1 MCVYVCVCVYIYIY
15 TYLHATSISPS
26 HPLVEPRPPI
36 FDEVLFG
43 VLDPVPVPEPA
54 LGPGRR
60 QYTRAVQIHLEVLLS
75 FLRDHIF
82 RAPGTAA
89 LVLSQPG
96 ELRAELLRP
105 LKREYS
111 RATAYSIRLYVGIRG
126 YSPAYE
132 KAENIFYRISF
143 DKYMYIYTYKTLFL
157 FVPMNKKY
165 TFCRER
171 DIKVEEDFKF

>member
-60 QYTRAVQIHLEVLLS
+60 QYTRAVQIHLEVLFS

-126 YSPAYE
+126 YSLAYE

-143 DKYMYIYTYKTLFL
+143 DKYIYIYKTLFL

>member
-1 MCVYVCVCVYIYIY
+1 MCVYIYIY

-54 LGPGRR
+54 LSPGRR
-60 QYTRAVQIHLEVLLS
+60 QCTRAVQIHLKVLLS

-82 RAPGTAA
+82 RTPGTAA

-96 ELRAELLRP
+96 ELRPKLLRP

-111 RATAYSIRLYVGIRG
+111 RAIAYSIRLYVGIRS
-126 YSPAYE
+126 YSPAYG
-132 KAENIFYRISF
+132 KTENIFYRVYF
-143 DKYMYIYTYKTLFL
+143 DIYIYICYN
-157 FVPMNKKY
+157 VS
-165 TFCRER
+165 FCSNE
-171 DIKVEEDFKF
+171 

>member
-1 MCVYVCVCVYIYIY
+1 MCVCIY

-43 VLDPVPVPEPA
+43 VLDPVPVPESA
-54 LGPGRR
+54 LGPGRC

-96 ELRAELLRP
+96 ELRGAELLRP

-111 RATAYSIRLYVGIRG
+111 RAIAYSICLYVGIRG
-126 YSPAYE
+126 YSLAYE
-132 KAENIFYRISF
+132 KAENIFYRI
-143 DKYMYIYTYKTLFL
+143 
-157 FVPMNKKY
+157 
-165 TFCRER
+165 
-171 DIKVEEDFKF
+171 

>member
-1 MCVYVCVCVYIYIY
+1 M
-15 TYLHATSISPS
+15 
-26 HPLVEPRPPI
+26 
-36 FDEVLFG
+36 
-43 VLDPVPVPEPA
+43 PVPEPA

-60 QYTRAVQIHLEVLLS
+60 QYARAVQIHLEVLLS

-96 ELRAELLRP
+96 ELRGAELLRP

-126 YSPAYE
+126 YSLAYE
-132 KAENIFYRISF
+132 KAENIFYR
-143 DKYMYIYTYKTLFL
+143 
-157 FVPMNKKY
+157 V
-165 TFCRER
+165 
-171 DIKVEEDFKF
+171 

>member
-1 MCVYVCVCVYIYIY
+1 MCVYIYIY

-54 LGPGRR
+54 LSPGRR
-60 QYTRAVQIHLEVLLS
+60 QCTRAVQIHLEVLLS

-82 RAPGTAA
+82 RTPGTAA

-96 ELRAELLRP
+96 ELRPKLLRP

-111 RATAYSIRLYVGIRG
+111 RAIAYSIRLYVGIRS
-126 YSPAYE
+126 YSPDIWHMG
-132 KAENIFYRISF
+132 KQKISF
-143 DKYMYIYTYKTLFL
+143 IVFTLIYIYVIMFL

-165 TFCRER
+165 TLFLVNG
-171 DIKVEEDFKF
+171 ILK

>member
-1 MCVYVCVCVYIYIY
+1 MYMCVYVSIYIY

-105 LKREYS
+105 LIFSCNSIFYTFIRRNQGLFS
-111 RATAYSIRLYVGIRG
+111 SIRKSR
-126 YSPAYE
+126 
-132 KAENIFYRISF
+132 
-143 DKYMYIYTYKTLFL
+143 KYLLSHFL
-157 FVPMNKKY
+157 
-165 TFCRER
+165 
-171 DIKVEEDFKF
+171 